1 VTEHEELS
9 ELLPLHALGSLES
22 GDEARLKEH
31 LAACAPCRRELSS
44 LRGLVG
50 ELAAALPPSP
60 PPPGLEGSIM
70 AALPPLPAR
79 SRLRTRRRSL
89 PLLATAAIALIA
101 VLGAG
106 NIIQWQ
112 QSRAAEP
119 PRNPNALLTLT
130 LAGRGSGAFGTVV
143 LDPEDNEGVLAVRGL
158 SALDPS
164 RSYQLWLVKGA
175 LQGSGGLFAVDAHGY
190 GSLLLDVPPEL
201 RGFESFLV
209 TSEPRGGSPA
219 PTTDAVMEGH
229 R

>member
-1 VTEHEELS
+1 VTEHEDLT
-9 ELLPLHALGSLES
+9 ELLPLLALGSLDA

-31 LAACAPCRRELSS
+31 LAGCASCRRELSS

-60 PPPGLEGSIM
+60 PPPGLEESIM
-70 AALPPLPAR
+70 AALPAR
-79 SRLRTRRRSL
+79 SRPRRL
-89 PLLATAAIALIA
+89 PLLASAAIALIA
-101 VLGAG
+101 ALGAG

-112 QSRAAEP
+112 RSRAADFS
-119 PRNPNALLTLT
+119 RNPNALVTLT
-130 LAGRGSGAFGTVV
+130 LEGRGSGAFGTVV

-164 RSYQLWLVKGA
+164 RSYQLWLVKGSLRA
-175 LQGSGGLFAVDAHGY
+175 SGGLFTVDAHGY
-190 GSLLLDVPPEL
+190 GSLLLDVPSKL

-209 TSEPRGGSPA
+209 TAEPRGGSAA
-219 PTTDAVMEGH
+219 PTTGPVMEGH